1 MSSKVRAAA
10 GLLAAAIVV
19 TAAAGCGSSP
29 PGKSSASSVTCT
41 SYPIHGTG
49 AFHDEVQVQVNASN
63 ATSASADYQADV
75 VMTLA
80 GGAAAGAPVHVTL
93 SGLVPAGSSGVLRR
107 KVLAAAKAVSCKLNR
122 LSRT

>member
-1 MSSKVRAAA
+1 M
-10 GLLAAAIVV
+10 
-19 TAAAGCGSSP
+19 
-29 PGKSSASSVTCT
+29 TCT

-107 KVLAAAKAVSCKLNR
+107 KVLAAAKAVSCKLSGADVTPHEHAGR
-122 LSRT
+122 APRGAGARCRSALA